1 MNGFFFFF
9 SDLDWFNVSK
19 SLTLREDLLGKVVV
33 LDFFTYCCINCMHI
47 LPDLKKIEERNTIEN
62 GLVVIGVHSAKF
74 ENEKDSANI
83 LSAIQ
88 RYNITHPVVN
98 DSMSSLWIELQIKC
112 WPTLLVL
119 GPRGNPIFVL
129 MGEGHGQI
137 LDKYVT
143 AALQFYREN
152 DSLKTHSISIS
163 HDDDRLLKGSVLKF
177 PGKIAC
183 KQLKGGRNETSSS
196 NTDLFVVSDS
206 GNNRILLFQSN
217 GLILEVIGGKE
228 SGFADG
234 NFKEARFNSPQGV
247 SFYGNDIIYVA
258 DTENHAIRE
267 INLTTKTVDTIAGH
281 GKQGVDQ
288 AGGLIGTSQEISSPW
303 DVVTY
308 RTRDMDMSFHVD
320 EESIPERDIILI
332 AMAGSHQIWAIFK
345 DETIWW
351 KFKKF
356 TEGAVAAVAGNG
368 HEENR
373 NNSYPQNAAFAQPS
387 GLALNAK
394 NRELYIADSESSSI
408 RKLAL
413 ADGKVT
419 AVAGGDRNPLVMFL
433 FCLSTFFEILFIII
447 SFRSSNRIYLHL
459 VMSII
464 PV

>member
-1 MNGFFFFF
+1 
-9 SDLDWFNVSK
+9 
-19 SLTLREDLLGKVVV
+19 
-33 LDFFTYCCINCMHI
+33 MHI
-47 LPDLKKIEERNTIEN
+47 LPDLKKLEERYTIED

-74 ENEKDSANI
+74 DNEKDSGNI
-83 LSAIQ
+83 LAAIQ
-88 RYNITHPVVN
+88 RYNISHPVVN
-98 DSMSSLWIELQIKC
+98 DSTSSLWMDLHIKC

-129 MGEGHGQI
+129 MGEGHSQR
-137 LDKYVT
+137 LDKYIKGS
-143 AALQFYREN
+143 LQFYQSKGELKLH
-152 DSLKTHSISIS
+152 SIPITPAAEQLKTSM
-163 HDDDRLLKGSVLKF
+163 LKF
-177 PGKIAC
+177 PAKIATR
-183 KQLKGGRNETSSS
+183 QLRTVQNDDDDSKKFIGSE
-196 NTDLFVVSDS
+196 LYAVADS
-206 GNNRILLFQSN
+206 GNHRILVFQAN
-217 GLILEVIGGKE
+217 GQIVEKIGGKE

-288 AGGLIGTSQEISSPW
+288 TGGLIGTSQEISSPW

-308 RTRDMDMSFHVD
+308 RTRDMDMSFHAD
-320 EESIPERDIILI
+320 GESIPERDIILI
-332 AMAGSHQIWAIFK
+332 AMAGTHQIWAVFK

-356 TEGAVAAVAGNG
+356 SEGSVASIAGNG

-387 GLALNAK
+387 GLALATETK
-394 NRELYIADSESSSI
+394 ELFIADSESSSV
-408 RKLAL
+408 RKLSL
-413 ADGKVT
+413 ADGKVV
-419 AVAGGDRNPLVMFL
+419 AVAGGDRNPLVSFG
-433 FCLSTFFEILFIII
+433 I
-447 SFRSSNRIYLHL
+447 SLPFVESLNVNSFVFRIYLHL
-459 VMSII
+459 VMWME

>member
-1 MNGFFFFF
+1 MKRENLN
-9 SDLDWFNVSK
+9 SVSNILSIQDLDWFNVDER
-19 SLTLREDLLGKVVV
+19 LTVNRDLKGKVVI

-47 LPDLKKIEERNTIEN
+47 LPDLKKLEERHTIEN

-74 ENEKDSANI
+74 DNEKDSANI

-98 DSMSSLWIELQIKC
+98 DSMSSLWMDLHIKC

-129 MGEGHGQI
+129 MGEGHSTR
-137 LDKYVT
+137 LDKYIK
-143 AALQFYREN
+143 ASIQFYQTSGEM
-152 DSLKTHSISIS
+152 KTHSIKLNPAGE
-163 HDDDRLLKGSVLKF
+163 LLKTSMLKF
-177 PGKIAC
+177 PGKIATR
-183 KQLKGGRNETSSS
+183 QLRIAS
-196 NTDLFVVSDS
+196 NDDGSGTRFIGSELYAVSDS
-206 GNNRILLFQSN
+206 GNNRILVFQSN
-217 GLILEVIGGKE
+217 GQIVEKIGGNE
-228 SGFADG
+228 AGFADG

-303 DVVTY
+303 DVVVY
-308 RTRDMDMSFHVD
+308 RTRDMDMSFHAD
-320 EESIPERDIILI
+320 GEAIPERDIILI
-332 AMAGSHQIWAIFK
+332 AMAGTHQIWAIFK

-356 TEGAVAAVAGNG
+356 SEGSVAAIAGNG

-373 NNSYPQNAAFAQPS
+373 NNSYPQNSAFAQPS
-387 GLALNAK
+387 GLALAPK
-394 NRELYIADSESSSI
+394 SKELFIADSESSSV
-408 RKLAL
+408 RKLHL
-413 ADGKVT
+413 PDGKVL
-419 AVAGGDRNPLVMFL
+419 AVAGGDRNPLV
-433 FCLSTFFEILFIII
+433 
-447 SFRSSNRIYLHL
+447 RK
-459 VMSII
+459 
-464 PV
+464 

>member
-1 MNGFFFFF
+1 
-9 SDLDWFNVSK
+9 
-19 SLTLREDLLGKVVV
+19 
-33 LDFFTYCCINCMHI
+33 MHI
-47 LPDLKKIEERNTIEN
+47 LPDLKKLEERYTIEN

-74 ENEKDSANI
+74 DNEKDSGNI

-98 DSMSSLWIELQIKC
+98 DSQSTLWMNLNIKC

-129 MGEGHGQI
+129 MGEGHSQR
-137 LDKYVT
+137 LDKYIK
-143 AALQFYREN
+143 AALQYYQAKTE
-152 DSLKTHSISIS
+152 LKTHSIALNPAAE
-163 HDDDRLLKGSVLKF
+163 LLKTSLLKF
-177 PGKIAC
+177 PGKIATR
-183 KQLKGGRNETSSS
+183 QLRSVSSDDDSS
-196 NTDLFVVSDS
+196 NSKFIGSELYAVSDS
-206 GNNRILLFQSN
+206 GNNRILVFQAN
-217 GLILEVIGGKE
+217 GKIVEKIGGKDI
-228 SGFADG
+228 GFADG

-303 DVVTY
+303 DVVNF
-308 RTRDMDMSFHVD
+308 RTRDMDMSFHAD
-320 EESIPERDIILI
+320 GESIPERDIILI
-332 AMAGSHQIWAIFK
+332 AMAGTHQIWAIFK

-356 TEGAVAAVAGNG
+356 SEGSVAAIAGNG

-387 GLALNAK
+387 GLALAPK
-394 NRELYIADSESSSI
+394 TKELFIADSESSSI
-408 RKLAL
+408 RKLSL
-413 ADGKVT
+413 ADGKVM
-419 AVAGGDRNPLVMFL
+419 AVAGGDRNPLVSTL
-433 FCLSTFFEILFIII
+433 FRFFGSLKLKESKKGSK
-447 SFRSSNRIYLHL
+447 SFF
-459 VMSII
+459 
-464 PV
+464 